1 MQPFASCASTDWVLV
16 TGQPGCGKTTA
27 VKTLVDEL
35 RASGASVRG
44 FYTDEVLSGGQ
55 RVGFDI
61 VTVPDGRR
69 GPLARKG
76 AAGPKVGQYGVDVAG
91 FERLALPTLA
101 DNDDDETIYYV
112 LDEIGRMELKSDVF
126 AGRVQE
132 LLARGVRLVGAITA
146 PIYGHRVAFCDRVSA
161 TRGVAVHKLT
171 KSTRDGVTA
180 ELMRSLERWDGSGS
194 DSDSGFE
201 TDRFA
206 DQRFGESEEDE
217 DGNVTF
223 PVAPTSG
230 KRKRK

>member
-1 MQPFASCASTDWVLV
+1 MQPFAAHASTDWVLV

-27 VKTLVDEL
+27 VKKLVEEL
-35 RASGASVRG
+35 RARGLSVRG
-44 FYTDEVLSGGQ
+44 FYTDEVLSGGR

-76 AAGPKVGQYGVDVAG
+76 AAGPKVGAHGVDLDG
-91 FERLALPTLA
+91 FERLALPTLG
-101 DNDDDETIYYV
+101 DDDDAIYV
-112 LDEIGRMELKSDVF
+112 LDEIGRMELKSEAF
-126 AGRVQE
+126 ATRVE
-132 LLARGVRLVGAITA
+132 ALLARGVRLVGAITA

>member
-1 MQPFASCASTDWVLV
+1 MQPFASHAGTDWVLV

-27 VKTLVDEL
+27 VKKLVDEL
-35 RASGASVRG
+35 RARGESVRG
-44 FYTDEVLSGGQ
+44 FYTDEVLSGGR

-91 FERLALPTLA
+91 FERLALPTL
-101 DNDDDETIYYV
+101 DVDDDDDDTIYV
-112 LDEIGRMELKSDVF
+112 LDEIGRMELKSEAF
-126 AGRVQE
+126 ATRVEE
-132 LLARGVRLVGAITA
+132 LLARGVRLVGAVTA

-171 KSTRDGVTA
+171 SKTRDGVTA
-180 ELMRSLERWDGSGS
+180 ELRESLFVKPKS
-194 DSDSGFE
+194 
-201 TDRFA
+201 
-206 DQRFGESEEDE
+206 
-217 DGNVTF
+217 
-223 PVAPTSG
+223 SG

>member
-27 VKTLVDEL
+27 VKKLVEEL
-35 RASGASVRG
+35 RARGLSVRG
-44 FYTDEVLSGGQ
+44 FYTDEVLSGGR

-76 AAGPKVGQYGVDVAG
+76 AAGPKVGAYGVDVDG
-91 FERLALPTLA
+91 FERLALPTL
-101 DNDDDETIYYV
+101 DIDDDDDTIYV
-112 LDEIGRMELKSDVF
+112 LDEIGRMELKSEAF
-126 AGRVQE
+126 ATRVEE
-132 LLARGVRLVGAITA
+132 LLARGVRLVGATTA
-146 PIYGHRVAFCDRVSA
+146 PIYGHRVAFCDRVGA

-180 ELMRSLERWDGSGS
+180 ELRESLV
-194 DSDSGFE
+194 
-201 TDRFA
+201 TRFVKP
-206 DQRFGESEEDE
+206 SKS
-217 DGNVTF
+217 
-223 PVAPTSG
+223 SG

>member
-1 MQPFASCASTDWVLV
+1 MQPFASHASTDWVLV

-27 VKTLVDEL
+27 VKKLVDEL
-35 RASGASVRG
+35 RATGASVRG
-44 FYTDEVLSGGQ
+44 FYTDEVLQGGR

-76 AAGPKVGQYGVDVAG
+76 AAGPKVGAYGVDVAG
-91 FERLALPTLA
+91 FERLALPTL
-101 DNDDDETIYYV
+101 DVDDDDETIYV
-112 LDEIGRMELKSDVF
+112 LDEIGRMELKSEAF
-126 AGRVQE
+126 ATRVEE

-171 KSTRDGVTA
+171 SKTRDGVTA
-180 ELMRSLERWDGSGS
+180 ELKESLVHW
-194 DSDSGFE
+194 
-201 TDRFA
+201 DRFA

>member
-1 MQPFASCASTDWVLV
+1 MQPFASHTSTDWVLV

-35 RASGASVRG
+35 RATDASVRG
-44 FYTDEVLSGGQ
+44 FYTDEVLQGG
-55 RVGFDI
+55 RRIGFDI

-76 AAGPKVGQYGVDVAG
+76 AAGPKVGQYGVDVAS
-91 FERLALPTLA
+91 FERLALPTL
-101 DNDDDETIYYV
+101 DVDDDEETIYV
-112 LDEIGRMELKSDVF
+112 LDEIGRMELKSEAF
-126 AGRVQE
+126 ATRVE
-132 LLARGVRLVGAITA
+132 ALLARGVRLVGALTA

-180 ELMRSLERWDGSGS
+180 ELRESLVRW
-194 DSDSGFE
+194 
-201 TDRFA
+201 DRFA

-223 PVAPTSG
+223 PPKSG

>member
-1 MQPFASCASTDWVLV
+1 MQPFASHASTDWVLV

-44 FYTDEVLSGGQ
+44 FYTDEVLSGGR

-76 AAGPKVGQYGVDVAG
+76 AAGPKVGAYGVDLDG
-91 FERLALPTLA
+91 FERLALPTLG
-101 DNDDDETIYYV
+101 DDDDAIYV
-112 LDEIGRMELKSDVF
+112 LDEIGRMELKSEAF
-126 AGRVQE
+126 AKRVEE

-146 PIYGHRVAFCDRVSA
+146 PIYGHRVAFCDRVGA

-180 ELMRSLERWDGSGS
+180 ELRESLV
-194 DSDSGFE
+194 
-201 TDRFA
+201 TRFVKP
-206 DQRFGESEEDE
+206 SKS
-217 DGNVTF
+217 
-223 PVAPTSG
+223 SG

>member
-1 MQPFASCASTDWVLV
+1 MQPPFSSHASTDWVLV

-61 VTVPDGRR
+61 VTVPDGLR

-76 AAGPKVGQYGVDVAG
+76 AAGPKVGQYGVDVEG
-91 FERLALPTLA
+91 FERLALPTLEV
-101 DNDDDETIYYV
+101 DDDDDDNATIYV

-180 ELMRSLERWDGSGS
+180 ELRESL
-194 DSDSGFE
+194 F
-201 TDRFA
+201 
-206 DQRFGESEEDE
+206 
-217 DGNVTF
+217 
-223 PVAPTSG
+223 VAPKSSG

>member
-1 MQPFASCASTDWVLV
+1 MQPFTSHPGTDWVLV

-27 VKTLVDEL
+27 VKTVVGEL

-44 FYTDEVLSGGQ
+44 FYTDEVLSGG
-55 RVGFDI
+55 RRIGFDI
-61 VTVPDGRR
+61 VAVPDGRR

-76 AAGPKVGQYGVDVAG
+76 APGPKVGQYGVDVEG
-91 FERLALPTLA
+91 FERLALPAFEWRLDEPH
-101 DNDDDETIYYV
+101 DNDTIYV
-112 LDEIGRMELKSDVF
+112 LDEIGRMELKSEAF
-126 AGRVQE
+126 AKRVEE

-146 PIYGHRVAFCDRVSA
+146 PIYGHRVAFCDRVSE

-171 KSTRDGVTA
+171 SKTRDGVTA
-180 ELMRSLERWDGSGS
+180 ELRESLVRW
-194 DSDSGFE
+194 
-201 TDRFA
+201 DRFA

>member
-1 MQPFASCASTDWVLV
+1 MQPPFASHASTDWVLV

-27 VKTLVDEL
+27 VKKLVEEL
-35 RASGASVRG
+35 RARGESVRG
-44 FYTDEVLSGGQ
+44 FYTDEVLQGGR

-61 VTVPDGRR
+61 VSVPDGR

-76 AAGPKVGQYGVDVAG
+76 AAGPKVGAYGVDVEG
-91 FERLALPTLA
+91 FERLALPTLEV
-101 DNDDDETIYYV
+101 DDDDETIYV
-112 LDEIGRMELKSDVF
+112 LDEIGRMELKSEAF
-126 AGRVQE
+126 ATRVEE
-132 LLARGVRLVGAITA
+132 LLARGVRLVGATTA

-180 ELMRSLERWDGSGS
+180 ELKESLVCW
-194 DSDSGFE
+194 
-201 TDRFA
+201 DRFA

-217 DGNVTF
+217 EGNVTF

>member
-44 FYTDEVLSGGQ
+44 FYTDEVLSGGR

-76 AAGPKVGQYGVDVAG
+76 AAGPKVGAYGVDLDG
-91 FERLALPTLA
+91 FERLALPTLG
-101 DNDDDETIYYV
+101 DDDDAIYV
-112 LDEIGRMELKSDVF
+112 LDEIGRMELKSEAF
-126 AGRVQE
+126 ATRVE
-132 LLARGVRLVGAITA
+132 ALLARGVRLVGAITA
-146 PIYGHRVAFCDRVSA
+146 PIYGHRVAFCDRVSE

-171 KSTRDGVTA
+171 KSTRDGVTE
-180 ELMRSLERWDGSGS
+180 ELKESLVRW
-194 DSDSGFE
+194 
-201 TDRFA
+201 DRFA

>member
-1 MQPFASCASTDWVLV
+1 MQPFASPAGTQPFASHASTDWVLV

-27 VKTLVDEL
+27 VKKLVEEL
-35 RASGASVRG
+35 QASGESVRG
-44 FYTDEVLSGGQ
+44 FYTDEVLSGGR

-76 AAGPKVGQYGVDVAG
+76 AAGPKVGAYGVDLDG
-91 FERLALPTLA
+91 FERLALPTLEV
-101 DNDDDETIYYV
+101 DDDTIYV
-112 LDEIGRMELKSDVF
+112 LDEIGRMELKSEAF
-126 AGRVQE
+126 AVRVEE

-180 ELMRSLERWDGSGS
+180 ELKESLVA
-194 DSDSGFE
+194 
-201 TDRFA
+201 RF
-206 DQRFGESEEDE
+206 
-217 DGNVTF
+217 
-223 PVAPTSG
+223 VAPKSSG

>member
-44 FYTDEVLSGGQ
+44 FYTDEVLSGGR

-76 AAGPKVGQYGVDVAG
+76 AAGPKVGAYGVDLDG
-91 FERLALPTLA
+91 FERLALPTLG
-101 DNDDDETIYYV
+101 DDDDAIYV
-112 LDEIGRMELKSDVF
+112 LDEIGRMELKSEAF
-126 AGRVQE
+126 AKRVEE

-146 PIYGHRVAFCDRVSA
+146 PIYGHRVAFCDRVGA

-180 ELMRSLERWDGSGS
+180 ELRESLV
-194 DSDSGFE
+194 
-201 TDRFA
+201 TRFVKP
-206 DQRFGESEEDE
+206 SKS
-217 DGNVTF
+217 
-223 PVAPTSG
+223 SG
-230 KRKRK
+230 KRERK

>member
-1 MQPFASCASTDWVLV
+1 MQPFASPAGTQPFASHTGTDWVLV

-27 VKTLVDEL
+27 VKKLVEEL
-35 RASGASVRG
+35 QASGESVRG

-76 AAGPKVGQYGVDVAG
+76 AAGPKVGAYGVDLDG
-91 FERLALPTLA
+91 FERLALPTL
-101 DNDDDETIYYV
+101 DVDDDDDTIYV
-112 LDEIGRMELKSDVF
+112 LDEIGRMELKSEAF
-126 AGRVQE
+126 ATRVEE

-146 PIYGHRVAFCDRVSA
+146 PIYGHRVAFCDRVGA

-171 KSTRDGVTA
+171 SKTRDGVTA
-180 ELMRSLERWDGSGS
+180 ELRESLVA
-194 DSDSGFE
+194 
-201 TDRFA
+201 RF
-206 DQRFGESEEDE
+206 
-217 DGNVTF
+217 
-223 PVAPTSG
+223 VAPKSSG

>member
-1 MQPFASCASTDWVLV
+1 MQPFASHTSTDWVLV

-44 FYTDEVLSGGQ
+44 FYTDEVLSGGR

-76 AAGPKVGQYGVDVAG
+76 AAGPKVGAYGVDLDG
-91 FERLALPTLA
+91 FERLALPTLG
-101 DNDDDETIYYV
+101 DDDDAIYV
-112 LDEIGRMELKSDVF
+112 LDEIGRMELKSEAF
-126 AGRVQE
+126 ATRVEE
-132 LLARGVRLVGAITA
+132 LLARCVRLVGAITA

-171 KSTRDGVTA
+171 SKTRDGVTA
-180 ELMRSLERWDGSGS
+180 ELRESLVA
-194 DSDSGFE
+194 
-201 TDRFA
+201 RF
-206 DQRFGESEEDE
+206 
-217 DGNVTF
+217 VK
-223 PVAPTSG
+223 PKPSG